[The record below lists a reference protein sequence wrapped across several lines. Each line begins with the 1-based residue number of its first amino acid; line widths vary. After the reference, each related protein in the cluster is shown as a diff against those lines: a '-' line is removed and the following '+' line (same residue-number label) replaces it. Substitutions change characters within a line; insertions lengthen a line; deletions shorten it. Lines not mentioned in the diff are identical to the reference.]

1 MINPLIRKGNKM
13 ELKLD
18 VKTLVI
24 GIAIG
29 VVVTAVIGA
38 GSADKADFG
47 IAIPSATGE
56 GSALVKTNDDG
67 LYVVNARTGMAVRVL
82 LVTGK
87 TTEAGDR
94 RDTRGRSFSLSTP
107 SRVEEAPAK

>member
-1 MINPLIRKGNKM
+1 M

-29 VVVTAVIGA
+29 VAVTAVIGA

-47 IAIPSATGE
+47 ISIPSANGE
-56 GSALVKTNDDG
+56 GAALVRTADDG
-67 LYVVNARTGMAVRVL
+67 LYVITSRSGMAVRVL
-82 LVTGK
+82 QANIK
-87 TTEAGDR
+87 AEPYDR
-94 RDTRGRSFSLSTP
+94 RE
-107 SRVEEAPAK
+107 SRNRPFFLTGPRQASGTSARR

>member
-1 MINPLIRKGNKM
+1 M

-29 VVVTAVIGA
+29 VAVTAVIGA

-47 IAIPSATGE
+47 IAIPSSVAE
-56 GSALVKTNDDG
+56 GSALVRTADDA
-67 LYVVNARTGMAVRVL
+67 LYIVNPKSGMAVRVL
-82 LVTGK
+82 Q
-87 TTEAGDR
+87 ASIRSDPYDR
-94 RDTRGRSFSLSTP
+94 RDNKGRPFSLSAPSQPSETP
-107 SRVEEAPAK
+107 ARRY

>member
-1 MINPLIRKGNKM
+1 M

-38 GSADKADFG
+38 GYESAGKADFG
-47 IAIPSATGE
+47 IAIPSYTGE
-56 GSALVKTNDDG
+56 GSALVRTADDG
-67 LYVVNARTGMAVRVL
+67 LYLVNPKSGMAVRVL
-82 LVTGK
+82 QASINA
-87 TTEAGDR
+87 EPSDR
-94 RDTRGRSFSLSTP
+94 RNTKGKLFSLSGP
-107 SRVEEAPAK
+107 SPSPKTSTGMGQ

>member
-1 MINPLIRKGNKM
+1 M

-29 VVVTAVIGA
+29 VAVTAVIGA

-47 IAIPSATGE
+47 IAIPSANGE
-56 GSALVKTNDDG
+56 GAALVRTADDG
-67 LYVVNARTGMAVRVL
+67 LYVITSRSGMAVRVL
-82 LVTGK
+82 QANIK
-87 TTEAGDR
+87 AEPYDR
-94 RDTRGRSFSLSTP
+94 RE
-107 SRVEEAPAK
+107 SRNRPFFLTGPRQSSETSANR

>member
-1 MINPLIRKGNKM
+1 M

-38 GSADKADFG
+38 SDVTAYKSDFG
-47 IAIPSATGE
+47 IAIPSATGD
-56 GSALVKTNDDG
+56 GSALVRTADDG
-67 LYVVNARTGMAVRVL
+67 LYVINAKSGMAVRVL
-82 LVTGK
+82 QASVRA
-87 TTEAGDR
+87 EPYDHRVAG
-94 RDTRGRSFSLSTP
+94 SKFFYLSAP
-107 SRVEEAPAK
+107 SKEEAPKY